1 MIKLEQADR
10 KVRTSMKKM
19 DLEQGL
25 GQHIASKI
33 EYQEI
38 FHHHFLGQPQ
48 VVKFLSKKGNVSKK
62 EIVIQISD
70 KQDSVTQRVFM

>member
-1 MIKLEQADR
+1 MLELEQADR

-25 GQHIASKI
+25 DQHIASKT

-38 FHHHFLGQPQ
+38 FHPHFLGQPQ
-48 VVKFLSKKGNVSKK
+48 VAKFLSKNRN
-62 EIVIQISD
+62 VIQED
-70 KQDSVTQRVFM
+70 T